1 MTASEQHSDD
11 RAAHH
16 PTRSY
21 PEGTILQIDDSV
33 ELLRGVD
40 GQIVLMGGSP
50 LRLLRL
56 RSRARTVVERWRAG
70 GPIASPEAEQRLAT
84 RLVDA
89 NIAHPRIPPGAG
101 PSAADVTVVIP
112 VHDRAVELDA
122 LLTSFGDL
130 CRRVAE
136 VIVVDD
142 GSRDRSGDVAAR
154 HGATVIRRGVATG
167 PGAARNAGLERVRTP
182 LTAFVDSDCV
192 ASPHWLD
199 ALLPHFADQRVAI
212 IAPRVASLAD
222 PSVIGRYES
231 VRSALDVGPRPAIV
245 RPGTRVAYVPAA
257 ALLARTAVIRELG
270 GFDERMRVGE
280 DVDLIWRTVH
290 GAHDVRYE
298 PASVIHH
305 RARTAPTSFAQ
316 RRYAYGTSAGPLDHR
331 HPGQLSPIVLS
342 PWSAAAW
349 VAIATTT
356 PVGIAAGVTIA
367 VGSAA
372 ALPAKLAMLADPKQ
386 AAWRL
391 ASRGHLGAGEQLAR
405 SLWRT
410 YLPLTVLA
418 VGASR
423 RARRVAVAS
432 LLPYVLDHRRDR
444 QHGQQRDARIP
455 GILSYVSLRLLD
467 DGAYCVGVWRGCIA
481 ARTTGPLRP
490 RMQNWPGRRPA
501 AEDGNP

>member
-11 RAAHH
+11 SAAHH

-21 PEGTILQIDDSV
+21 PEGTTLQVDASV
-33 ELLRGVD
+33 EVLAGVD
-40 GQIVLMGGSP
+40 GHVVLMGGSP
-50 LRLLRL
+50 LLLLRL
-56 RSRARTVVERWRAG
+56 RSPAQTVIEGWRAG
-70 GPIASPEAEQRLAT
+70 GPIGSPAMVRRLAT

-89 NIAHPRIPPGAG
+89 NIAHPCIPPGAG
-101 PSAADVTVVIP
+101 PSVADVTVVIP
-112 VHDRAVELDA
+112 VRDRAVELDA
-122 LLTSFGDL
+122 LFTSFGDL
-130 CRRVAE
+130 RRCVAE

-142 GSRDRSGDVAAR
+142 GSADQSADVAER

-167 PGAARNAGLERVRTP
+167 PGAARNAALGRVRTP
-182 LTAFVDSDCV
+182 LTAFIDSDCV
-192 ASPHWLD
+192 ASPDWLD
-199 ALLPHFADQRVAI
+199 ALLPHLADQQVAI
-212 IAPRVASLAD
+212 VAPRVASLAD
-222 PSVIGRYES
+222 PSLIGRYES
-231 VRSALDVGPRPAIV
+231 IRSALDVGPGPAIV

-257 ALLARTAVIRELG
+257 ALLARTAVVRELG
-270 GFDERMRVGE
+270 GFDECMRVGE
-280 DVDLIWRTVH
+280 DVDLIWRTVAA
-290 GAHDVRYE
+290 GHDVRYE

-305 RARTAPTSFAQ
+305 RPRTSLTAFAQ
-316 RRYAYGTSAGPLDHR
+316 RRYAYGTSAGPLAHR

-349 VAIATTT
+349 AALATTT
-356 PVGIAAGVTIA
+356 PMGTAAGVAIA
-367 VGSAA
+367 LGSGA
-372 ALPAKLAMLADPKQ
+372 ALPAKLAMTAEPRRLAL
-386 AAWRL
+386 RL

-432 LLPYVLDHRRDR
+432 LLPYVLDWQRDHRRDLQPDGR
-444 QHGQQRDARIP
+444 MPRTLP
-455 GILSYVSLRLLD
+455 YVSLRLLD
-467 DGAYCVGVWRGCIA
+467 DGAYCIGVWRGCIA

-490 RMQNWPGRRPA
+490 RMQNWPGKRPA

>member
-1 MTASEQHSDD
+1 MTTSEQHSDD
-11 RAAHH
+11 SAAYQ

-21 PEGTILQIDDSV
+21 PDGTTLQIDASV
-33 ELLRGVD
+33 ELLTGAD
-40 GQIVLMGGSP
+40 GQVVLMGGSP

-56 RSRARTVVERWRAG
+56 RSRARTVIERWRAG

-89 NIAHPRIPPGAG
+89 NIAHPCIPRGAG

-112 VHDRAVELDA
+112 VRDRAVELDA
-122 LLTSFGDL
+122 LFTSFGDL
-130 CRRVAE
+130 RRRVAE

-142 GSRDRSGDVAAR
+142 GSSDRSGDVAER
-154 HGATVIRRGVATG
+154 HGATVIRRGVASG
-167 PGAARNAGLERVRTP
+167 PGAARNAGLRRVRTP
-182 LTAFVDSDCV
+182 LIAFVDSDCV
-192 ASPHWLD
+192 ASPDWLD
-199 ALLPHFADQRVAI
+199 SLLPHFADQRVAI
-212 IAPRVASLAD
+212 VAPRVASLAD
-222 PSVIGRYES
+222 PSLIGCYES
-231 VRSALDVGPRPAIV
+231 VRSALDVGPSPAIV

-257 ALLARTAVIRELG
+257 ALLARTAVVRQLG

-280 DVDLIWRTVH
+280 DVDLIWRTTDA
-290 GAHDVRYE
+290 GKDVRYE

-305 RARTAPTSFAQ
+305 HPRTALTTFAQ

-349 VAIATTT
+349 AAIATTT
-356 PVGIAAGVTIA
+356 PVGIAAGVA
-367 VGSAA
+367 VALGSTA
-372 ALPAKLAMLADPKQ
+372 ALPAKLAMVAEPKQ
-386 AAWRL
+386 LAWCL

-410 YLPLTVLA
+410 YLPITVLA

-423 RARRVAVAS
+423 RARRIAVAS

-444 QHGQQRDARIP
+444 QHGQQRDAPVP
-455 GILSYVSLRLLD
+455 GVLSYVSLRLLD
-467 DGAYCVGVWRGCIA
+467 DSAYCIGVWRGCIA

-490 RMQNWPGRRPA
+490 RIQNWPGRRPA